1 MDTENDIVKKHP
13 EWFTGNPEPLPWEGN
28 NTIHCVSPSVPP
40 CTSLRTSPSMT
51 LTDKLNQALME
62 YDSLGDKHS
71 HRGRFLYRQIESF
84 NKAIAYYSSPQY
96 LNRKPLLREIVN
108 AEKTIETVQDVKNVF
123 GIQ

>member
-28 NTIHCVSPSVPP
+28 NTIRCVSP
-40 CTSLRTSPSMT
+40 CTSPSMT